1 MLSMLRR
8 HVPAGYSI
16 LLLVQNSLDPFALYP
31 TKSESRGHDNVL
43 VFKMLSGPLG
53 WDKDFGPHSP
63 LRRMLPPGGGQR
75 LRCILLW
82 MQTVL
87 SCFLCNGK

>member
-16 LLLVQNSLDPFALYP
+16 LLLVQNSLDSFALCP

-43 VFKMLSGPLG
+43 VLKLLSGPLG
-53 WDKDFGPHSP
+53 WDKEVCPHSP
-63 LRRMLPPGGGQR
+63 LCRMLPPGGGQR
-75 LRCILLW
+75 LLCILLW

-87 SCFLCNGK
+87 SCFMCNGN

>member
-1 MLSMLRR
+1 MLSMLRG

-31 TKSESRGHDNVL
+31 TKSESGGHDSVL
-43 VFKMLSGPLG
+43 VLKMLSGPLG
-53 WDKDFGPHSP
+53 WDKDVFSHSP

-75 LRCILLW
+75 LRCILLR

-87 SCFLCNGK
+87 SCFMCNGN